1 MNVPKSNVL
10 QNNVPKN
17 NVLQSTQED
26 SFDVDNVPI
35 DPNILLFAL
44 YEEEK
49 DLLEEL
55 EDIEDALRNINCF
68 DENQGE
74 VIKIPW
80 LCFMLWISV
89 YKFFC
94 LFVCL
99 PVCLNENQSKL
110 IILFDFMFFHIKV
123 IECILQCKD
132 MFVYLFILMKI
143 KVKWL

>member
-17 NVLQSTQED
+17 NILQNTQED
-26 SFDVDNVPI
+26 SLDTDNVPI

-74 VIKIPW
+74 VIKIP
-80 LCFMLWISV
+80 
-89 YKFFC
+89 
-94 LFVCL
+94 
-99 PVCLNENQSKL
+99 
-110 IILFDFMFFHIKV
+110 
-123 IECILQCKD
+123 
-132 MFVYLFILMKI
+132 
-143 KVKWL
+143 